1 MHVFNFLIFFSTLI
15 YLFTSE
21 LEMSNVNRAVN
32 LSYAVTGA
40 TPDPVVVGVTQI
52 GNVITLSVPTL
63 TVDAAS
69 TVVLDPTGGDADLLA
84 RMTPAATVNLMTAN
98 DTPAVGSVVLATDN
112 TLTYGADLAGAAFA
126 GTEVIP
132 AHVLVYRSTVV
143 AGWDNQV

>member
-1 MHVFNFLIFFSTLI
+1 
-15 YLFTSE
+15 
-21 LEMSNVNRAVN
+21 
-32 LSYAVTGA
+32 
-40 TPDPVVVGVTQI
+40 
-52 GNVITLSVPTL
+52 
-63 TVDAAS
+63 
-69 TVVLDPTGGDADLLA
+69 
-84 RMTPAATVNLMTAN
+84 MTPAATVNLMTAN

>member
-84 RMTPAATVNLMTAN
+84 RMTPAATVNLIPWHRPNLSRALQ
-98 DTPAVGSVVLATDN
+98 TP
-112 TLTYGADLAGAAFA
+112 
-126 GTEVIP
+126 E
-132 AHVLVYRSTVV
+132 
-143 AGWDNQV
+143 